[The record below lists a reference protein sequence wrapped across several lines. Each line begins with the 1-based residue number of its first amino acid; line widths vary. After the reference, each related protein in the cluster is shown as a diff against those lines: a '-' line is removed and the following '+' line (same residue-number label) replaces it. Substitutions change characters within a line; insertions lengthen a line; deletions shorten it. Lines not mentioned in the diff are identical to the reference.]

1 MTEAAKNWFIAL
13 SRREQILVGIAAVL
27 ALGVIG
33 FFLVY
38 RPLYD
43 VATDAK
49 RSFYDATMQ
58 AGRIEAK
65 TQALSMPADTRPA
78 EAIAA
83 LNLLLASEAAER
95 GFTLDANTAQG
106 PGRAEIAIG
115 SARSTAFL
123 TWVADLERRGVVPE
137 TLVVRR
143 MDNGTVS
150 VSARLTKV
158 GT

>member
-33 FFLVY
+33 FFGIY
-38 RPLYD
+38 RPIYSI
-43 VATDAK
+43 ATDAK
-49 RSFYDATMQ
+49 RSFYEATMQ

-65 TQALSMPADTRPA
+65 TQALSMPADKRPA
-78 EAIAA
+78 AAIAA

-95 GFTLDANTAQG
+95 GFTLDTNTAQG
-106 PGRAEIAIG
+106 ASRAEIAIG

-123 TWVADLERRGVVPE
+123 SWLADLERRGVVPE
-137 TLVVRR
+137 TLVIRR

-150 VSARLTKV
+150 VSARLTKI
-158 GT
+158 GQ

>member
-1 MTEAAKNWFIAL
+1 MTEAARNWFIAL
-13 SRREQILVGIAAVL
+13 SRREQILLGIAAVL

-33 FFLVY
+33 FFGIY

-43 VATDAK
+43 LATDAK
-49 RSFYDATMQ
+49 RSFYEATMQ

-65 TQALSMPADTRPA
+65 AQALSMPANRRPA

-95 GFTLDANTAQG
+95 GFTLDSNQAQG
-106 PGRAEIAIG
+106 SNRAEIAIG
-115 SARSTAFL
+115 SARSPAFL
-123 TWVADLERRGVVPE
+123 SWLADLERRGVVPE
-137 TLVVRR
+137 TLVIRR

-150 VSARLTKV
+150 VSARLAKL
-158 GT
+158 GS

>member
-13 SRREQILVGIAAVL
+13 SRREQIMVGVAAIL

-33 FFLVY
+33 FFGIY
-38 RPLYD
+38 RPVYGI
-43 VATDAK
+43 ATDAK
-49 RSFYDATMQ
+49 RSFYEATMQ

-65 TQALSMPADTRPA
+65 TQALSMPADKRPA

-106 PGRAEIAIG
+106 SNRAEIAIG

-123 TWVADLERRGVVPE
+123 SWLADLERRGVVPE
-137 TLVVRR
+137 TLVIRR

-150 VSARLTKV
+150 VSAKLAKI
-158 GT
+158 GG